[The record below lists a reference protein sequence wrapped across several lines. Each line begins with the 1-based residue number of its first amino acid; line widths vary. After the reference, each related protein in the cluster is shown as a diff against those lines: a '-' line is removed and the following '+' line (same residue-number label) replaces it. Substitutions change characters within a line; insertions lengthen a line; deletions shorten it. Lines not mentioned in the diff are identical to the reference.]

1 MEEIKN
7 KCIELSQLIMSEID
21 NLTKDEQDKI
31 YNVNKRIQL
40 TEKDGK
46 IYLLSSIYEFLND
59 KLIYLNRISNE
70 SKEPN

>member
-7 KCIELSQLIMSEID
+7 KCVELSQLIMSEID
-21 NLTKDEQDKI
+21 NLTEDEQDKI

>member
-7 KCIELSQLIMSEID
+7 KCVELSQLIMSEID
-21 NLTKDEQDKI
+21 NLTEDEQDKI

-46 IYLLSSIYEFLND
+46 IYLLSAIYEFLND
-59 KLIYLNRISNE
+59 KLIYLNRISYE

>member
-70 SKEPN
+70 SKGPN

>member
-40 TEKDGK
+40 TEKDWK

>member
-1 MEEIKN
+1 MEEIRN
-7 KCIELSQLIMSEID
+7 KCVELSQLIMSEID
-21 NLTKDEQDKI
+21 NLTEDEQDKI

-59 KLIYLNRISNE
+59 KLIYLNRISYE

>member
-1 MEEIKN
+1 
-7 KCIELSQLIMSEID
+7 MSEID

>member
-59 KLIYLNRISNE
+59 KLIYLNRISYE

>member
-7 KCIELSQLIMSEID
+7 KWIELSQLIMSEID